1 MAKGLS
7 LHLGLNAVDPAHYQ
21 GWGGPLNA
29 CEADAEDMQGIAKSR
44 GFDSVILRTK
54 EATRAAVIDRIKSA
68 ASSLKSGDIFFFTY
82 SGHGGQMPD
91 LNHDEDDGEDETW
104 CLYNGELVDDELY
117 RLWGKFAAGVRI
129 LMLSDSCHSGTVAR
143 VMNAA
148 LRATG
153 GVEAVLGHPG
163 GGVPLVRA
171 MPADVALRTYRAN
184 RELYDEILKGV
195 DRESRGK
202 TKASI
207 LLISGCQD
215 NQESLDGTFNG
226 LFTSKVLRVWRD
238 GGFKRN
244 YRAFHKAIVRQMPPQ
259 QTPNYYFIGAPN
271 PEFEA
276 QIPFTVG

>member
-7 LHLGLNAVDPAHYQ
+7 LHLGLNSVDPAHYQ
-21 GWGGPLNA
+21 GWDGALNA

-44 GFDSVILRTK
+44 GFDSVILRSK
-54 EATRAAVIDRIKSA
+54 EATRAHVTDRIKSA
-68 ASSLKSGDIFFFTY
+68 ASTLKSGDIFFLTY

-91 LNHDEDDGEDETW
+91 LNHDEGDGEDETW

-117 RLWGKFAAGVRI
+117 RLWGKFAAGARI
-129 LMLSDSCHSGTVAR
+129 LMLSDSCHSGSVAR

-153 GVEAVLGHPG
+153 GVEAVLGNPSG
-163 GGVPLVRA
+163 GLPRVRA

-184 RELYDEILKGV
+184 RELYDPILKGV

-202 TKASI
+202 MKASA

-238 GGFKRN
+238 GHYKRD
-244 YRAFHKAIVRQMPPQ
+244 YRAFHKAIVRQMPPT
-259 QTPNYYFIGAPN
+259 QTPNYYFVGAPN